1 MDKAMEVFPQLSRYP
16 GLTLKADINSI
27 ICFGYKIVGQ
37 PEVKCINAW
46 DFPEWEQSVNNDI
59 PLINAA
65 VEILKDADAVVTH
78 NGKRFDEKFLRT
90 RMLIHDMVPL
100 HKAHHIDTCAL
111 ARSNLMLFN
120 NKLNTLGDKLIRET
134 KLENGGWD
142 LWVRT
147 RRKEPDSLKLMTDY
161 CIQDV
166 ALLGK
171 VFTKLKHLA
180 KNIPNHN
187 LYTPALQVLCPSC
200 GGTRLHSRGL
210 VGNKVKMYKRYQ
222 CQDCHSWARTDLG
235 DKNPR

>member
-27 ICFGYKIVGQ
+27 ICFGYKLAGDT
-37 PEVKCINAW
+37 ETKCINAW
-46 DFPEWEQSVNNDI
+46 DFPEWEENVNNDI
-59 PLINAA
+59 PLITAA
-65 VEILKDADAVVTH
+65 IEVLKDADAVVTH

-100 HKAHHIDTCAL
+100 PKVHHIDTCSL

-147 RRKEPDSLKLMTDY
+147 RKREPDSLKLMTEY
-161 CIQDV
+161 CKQDV

-171 VFTKLKHLA
+171 VFSKLKHLA
-180 KNIPNHN
+180 KNIPNFN
-187 LYTPALQVLCPSC
+187 LYTGHMTPVCPSC
-200 GGTRLHSRGL
+200 GGTRLHARGTR
-210 VGNKVKMYKRYQ
+210 GQKTRIYKRYQ
-222 CQDCHSWARTDLG
+222 CQDCYSWASTDIN